1 MEIEGLFSSGKW
13 NLIELLAQEELSPLQ
28 LSEKIGT
35 SVANVSQQL
44 KLLELV
50 GLVQTRKLPN
60 RERGKPRTL
69 YSIAQDNI
77 MVICALKNFAKKH
90 FFKAAPVVSA
100 VSRILCFPQQELH
113 YPLLKL
119 FWIIEPQLEGV
130 SAIVYDTP
138 SMTVL
143 VATPK
148 PSSLKFQGV
157 YALKGVTFHV
167 KVVSDFRAKPLKPGQ
182 YPIYDPE
189 HSLVEAKQ

>member
-90 FFKAAPVVSA
+90 
-100 VSRILCFPQQELH
+100 
-113 YPLLKL
+113 LL
-119 FWIIEPQLEGV
+119 
-130 SAIVYDTP
+130 
-138 SMTVL
+138 
-143 VATPK
+143 
-148 PSSLKFQGV
+148 
-157 YALKGVTFHV
+157 
-167 KVVSDFRAKPLKPGQ
+167 
-182 YPIYDPE
+182 
-189 HSLVEAKQ
+189 